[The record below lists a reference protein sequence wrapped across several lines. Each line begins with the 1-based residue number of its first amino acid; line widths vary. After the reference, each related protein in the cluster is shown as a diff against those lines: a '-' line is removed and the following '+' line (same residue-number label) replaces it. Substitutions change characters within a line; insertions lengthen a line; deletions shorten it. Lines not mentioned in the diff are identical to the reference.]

1 VQAAVPQPIDACAAF
16 PYVDL
21 SFTVNVREIC
31 ASRWMVSEL
40 RSLIPSARDG
50 REQRDHSPD
59 SRVHPVLQVHQHCMK
74 QIRAVKKVSQAL
86 VGGWSDMVRSDDA
99 NRPKAAVR
107 RRNSN
112 QAMTP
117 TAY

>member
-1 VQAAVPQPIDACAAF
+1 MQYGIRVGGSEKSAYEKLSDSVHAAVPQPIDACAAF

-50 REQRDHSPD
+50 REQRVHSPD
-59 SRVHPVLQVHQHCMK
+59 SRVHPVLQVTLPSLFTYGHLA
-74 QIRAVKKVSQAL
+74 RDFETRSAVE
-86 VGGWSDMVRSDDA
+86 
-99 NRPKAAVR
+99 
-107 RRNSN
+107 
-112 QAMTP
+112 
-117 TAY
+117 